1 MSQEI
6 SHNIIYQQNKNGAVY
21 LNIFYK
27 LTVFSNEDIFRFQVP
42 INDSFRMKMRES
54 KRYLGRKKLGLI
66 FREHSYFNQMTK

>member
-42 INDSFRMKMRES
+42 INDAFRMKMRES

-66 FREHSYFNQMTK
+66 FREHSHFNQMTK

>member
-66 FREHSYFNQMTK
+66 FREHSYLNQMTK